1 MLTYMLAVIENCPI
15 EVITYLKREML
26 ELRELILNSEPEER
40 DTQDLYEI
48 GVVLEAIEARQ
59 PRLTLVK

>member
-1 MLTYMLAVIENCPI
+1 MLTYVLAVVDSCPI
-15 EVITYLKREML
+15 EQLAGIKLDML
-26 ELRELILNSEPEER
+26 ELRELILNTEPQEG